1 MAASMQS
8 RIVAEFLGTFGLL
21 LIGGGTAVF
30 TLPPFEATAR
40 DVAVSLA
47 FGAVL
52 LALAYAF
59 GDLSGA
65 HFNPAVTVSLA
76 SSGRFK
82 WGDVPC
88 YLIAQILGGIVG
100 IAMVFGIASGG
111 GSAGNAMNAQG
122 FALGSQCFSGFGAP
136 AGCAYSAG
144 AVFLIE
150 VAFTFFLV
158 MVILFSTRSEGSAKN
173 LAPIGIG
180 LTLLLANLIAIPVD
194 GASINPARSFAPAVL
209 SSLWSSGNWAIG
221 QDWIFWV
228 APILGGLFAALLDRA
243 LKGKSS

>member
-82 WGDVPC
+82 WSDVPG

-100 IAMVFGIASGG
+100 IAVVFGIASGG

-150 VAFTFFLV
+150 VALGFIFILV
-158 MVILFSTRSEGSAKN
+158 IQMATRPESSAKN
-173 LAPIGIG
+173 LAPLAIGMA
-180 LTLLLANLIAIPVD
+180 LMVTNLMAIPVD
-194 GASINPARSFAPAVL
+194 GASLNPVRSFSPALVSAIAWPSARWALEESWMFWIAPVIGGVLAAVAERML
-209 SSLWSSGNWAIG
+209 
-221 QDWIFWV
+221 
-228 APILGGLFAALLDRA
+228 RTT
-243 LKGKSS
+243 

>member
-1 MAASMQS
+1 MTASTSQ

-30 TLPPFEATAR
+30 TLPPFDFTAR

-47 FGAVL
+47 FGGVL

-82 WGDVPC
+82 WADVPG
-88 YLIAQILGGIVG
+88 YLIAQILGGLAGIGVVYGIVT
-100 IAMVFGIASGG
+100 GG
-111 GSAGNAMNAQG
+111 GSNVSAVAQG
-122 FALGSQCFSGFGAP
+122 AALGSQCFSGFGAP
-136 AGCAYSAG
+136 SGCGYTMG

-150 VAFTFFLV
+150 VALGFVFILV
-158 MVILFSTRSEGSAKN
+158 IQLVTRPESSAKN
-173 LAPIGIG
+173 LAPVAIG
-180 LTLLLANLIAIPVD
+180 LALVVTNLMAIPVD
-194 GASINPARSFAPAVL
+194 GASLNPVRSFSPALISAIAWPSARWALQESWLFWIAPVIGGVLAAV
-209 SSLWSSGNWAIG
+209 AE
-221 QDWIFWV
+221 
-228 APILGGLFAALLDRA
+228 RA
-243 LKGKSS
+243 LRSS

>member
-1 MAASMQS
+1 MAASMSQ

-30 TLPPFEATAR
+30 TLPPFDFTAR

-76 SSGRFK
+76 TSGRFK
-82 WGDVPC
+82 WAEVPG
-88 YLIAQILGGIVG
+88 YLIAQILGGIAG
-100 IAMVFGIASGG
+100 IGVVYGIVTGG
-111 GSAGNAMNAQG
+111 GSAVSDVAQG
-122 FALGSQCFSGFGAP
+122 AALGSQCFSGFGAP
-136 AGCAYSAG
+136 AGCGYTVG

-150 VAFTFFLV
+150 VALGFVFILV
-158 MVILFSTRSEGSAKN
+158 IQLVTRPESSAKN
-173 LAPIGIG
+173 LAPVAIG
-180 LTLLLANLIAIPVD
+180 LALMVTNLMAIPVD
-194 GASINPARSFAPAVL
+194 GASLNPVRSFSPALISAIVWP
-209 SSLWSSGNWAIG
+209 SARWALEES
-221 QDWIFWV
+221 WLFWV
-228 APILGGLFAALLDRA
+228 APVIGGALAAIAERILRP
-243 LKGKSS
+243 S